1 MNPFL
6 QEISWFEFS
15 RIPTINKLP
24 LHEQERQYRLYMLD
38 LHQAREQWMVQQH
51 EGRSAA
57 KEIQITGVTP
67 TVTVTPSETPTAT
80 PTVTVTPTITVSNS
94 VTPTVTPSET
104 PTATPT
110 MTVTVTPTITVSN
123 SATPTVTPRLLQEN
137 LFDVLQEDGFQIYI
151 TFT

>member
-24 LHEQERQYRLYMLD
+24 LHEQQRQYRLYMLD

-57 KEIQITGVTP
+57 KEIQITGV
-67 TVTVTPSETPTAT
+67 
-80 PTVTVTPTITVSNS
+80 
-94 VTPTVTPSET
+94 
-104 PTATPT
+104 
-110 MTVTVTPTITVSN
+110 
-123 SATPTVTPRLLQEN
+123 LLQED
-137 LFDVLQEDGFQIYI
+137 LFDILQEDGFQIYI
-151 TFT
+151 TSEVIV